1 MVNLFQP
8 SKLWVIMGKAMVAIM
23 GTPISGF
30 FLTVPLVQNPIF
42 LGVLDVFGVQQIPAT
57 PFPRYDFAKVWACMR
72 PCCRW
77 SIRLAGNW
85 QVLMHWC
92 TDAYHCSPLMKPPAL
107 EYTQHGSEMQKFPRC
122 HWRKKWSPSAK
133 RQLPFQPP
141 IFFLALWN
149 VNVVRRH
156 DMYIYIYDIEV
167 SKKSCQ
173 NRD

>member
-1 MVNLFQP
+1 
-8 SKLWVIMGKAMVAIM
+8 
-23 GTPISGF
+23 
-30 FLTVPLVQNPIF
+30 
-42 LGVLDVFGVQQIPAT
+42 
-57 PFPRYDFAKVWACMR
+57 MR
-72 PCCRW
+72 ACCRW

-92 TDAYHCSPLMKPPAL
+92 LWNLRHWNTPSMV
-107 EYTQHGSEMQKFPRC
+107 QKCRNFPHC

-156 DMYIYIYDIEV
+156 DIYDIEASKNLDKIEMKCSGCSGCSELNRFETGTLTCNPWSEIRGDTCFGGESSPV
-167 SKKSCQ
+167 IVETCWKKPWHLRHTCGWSADLKKSTS
-173 NRD
+173 